1 MAATARWRDADGA
14 YQMKVDLDFL
24 KDRYDY
30 QLQWREQLTAA
41 LTLPA
46 LFWCM
51 FDLGRA
57 YHRQTMRFG

>member
-30 QLQWREQLTAA
+30 ELQWREQLTAA

-46 LFWCM
+46 AQVRLP
-51 FDLGRA
+51 
-57 YHRQTMRFG
+57 